1 MFEPGPARGNSFS
14 SDAAVHGK
22 SEWDGRKVAV
32 TGGASFIGSH
42 LVESLIARGADVSVI
57 DDLSSGRLQNLDGVS
72 GRYKFHQLDLEYSGI
87 EEITSAFEGSEVL
100 FHLAAIHGGRGYIDA
115 HPADVCSNLA
125 IDHHVYEAARRADVS
140 QVIFASSACVYPPA
154 LQATEGSSYLLREED
169 CDPRKLGEPLSA
181 DLEYGWAKV
190 FGEIQLLAF
199 IRQYGMKGCSVR
211 FITAYG
217 PRENETHA
225 IIALIYKAVRRM
237 DPYPIWGNGRQDRDF
252 TYVTDI
258 VEGTVRAAERITD
271 GSAVNLGNGRRYT
284 MIEVANTIF
293 DLVGWRPREI
303 FFDTS
308 KPTGAVSRALDIRKA
323 REELDWE
330 PKVSFRDGLEST
342 IDWYLATH
350 NGSTPTDE
358 RILLE
363 RA

>member
-1 MFEPGPARGNSFS
+1 
-14 SDAAVHGK
+14 
-22 SEWDGRKVAV
+22 
-32 TGGASFIGSH
+32 
-42 LVESLIARGADVSVI
+42 
-57 DDLSSGRLQNLDGVS
+57 
-72 GRYKFHQLDLEYSGI
+72 
-87 EEITSAFEGSEVL
+87 
-100 FHLAAIHGGRGYIDA
+100 
-115 HPADVCSNLA
+115 
-125 IDHHVYEAARRADVS
+125 
-140 QVIFASSACVYPPA
+140 
-154 LQATEGSSYLLREED
+154 
-169 CDPRKLGEPLSA
+169 
-181 DLEYGWAKV
+181 
-190 FGEIQLLAF
+190 
-199 IRQYGMKGCSVR
+199 MKGCSVR

-271 GSAVNLGNGRRYT
+271 GSGINLGNGRRYT

-293 DLVGWRPREI
+293 DLVGWRPSEI

-308 KPTGAVSRALDIRKA
+308 KPTGAVSRALDIRRA
-323 REELDWE
+323 REVLGWE

-342 IDWYLATH
+342 IDWYLTTH

>member
-1 MFEPGPARGNSFS
+1 MNEARPQRGDSRP
-14 SDAAVHGK
+14 SDANVLGGGK
-22 SEWDGRKVAV
+22 WDGVRVAV

-42 LVESLIARGADVSVI
+42 LVEALLARGAEVSVV
-57 DDLSSGRLQNLDGVS
+57 DDLSSGRLTNLEAVE
-72 GRYKFHQLDLEYSGI
+72 GRFGFQRLDLEYGGI
-87 EEITSAFEGSEVL
+87 EEITSAFEGNDVV
-100 FHLAAIHGGRGYIDA
+100 FHLAAVHGGRGYIDA

-125 IDHHVYEAARRADVS
+125 IDHHVYEAARRADISRV
-140 QVIFASSACVYPPA
+140 VFASSACVYPPA
-154 LQATEGSSYLLREED
+154 LQAQEGSNYLLREED
-169 CDPRKLGEPLSA
+169 CDPRRLGEPLSA

-199 IRQYGMKGCSVR
+199 VRQYGMKGCSVR

-225 IIALIYKAVRRM
+225 VIALIYKAVHRM

-258 VEGTVRAAERITD
+258 AEGTVRAAERITD

-293 DLVGWRPREI
+293 DILGWRPREI

-308 KPTGAVSRALDIRKA
+308 KPTGAVSRALDIRRA
-323 REELDWE
+323 RDLLGWE

-342 IDWYLATH
+342 IDWYLTTH
-350 NGSTPTDE
+350 PRSARADE
-358 RILLE
+358 RVLLE

>member
-1 MFEPGPARGNSFS
+1 MTKSKKVPSAS
-14 SDAAVHGK
+14 SDGGVVEEG
-22 SEWDGRKVAV
+22 EWAGRKVAV

-42 LVESLIARGADVSVI
+42 LVEALIARGAEVSVI
-57 DDLSSGRLQNLDGVS
+57 DDLSSGRLNNLESVA
-72 GRYKFHQLDLEYSGI
+72 GRFAFTQLDLEYSRI
-87 EEITSAFEGSEVL
+87 DEITSAFEGNEIL
-100 FHLAAIHGGRGYIDA
+100 FHLAAIHGGRGYIDT

-125 IDHHVYEAARRADVS
+125 IDHHVYEAARKADVS
-140 QVIFASSACVYPPA
+140 QVVFASSACVYPPA
-154 LQATEGSSYLLREED
+154 LQAVEGSNYLLREED

-190 FGEIQLLAF
+190 FGEVQLLAF
-199 IRQYGMKGCSVR
+199 IRQYGMKGASVR

-225 IIALIYKAVRRM
+225 IIALIYKAVRRL

-271 GSAVNLGNGRRYT
+271 GSAINLGNGRRYT
-284 MIEVANTIF
+284 MIEVAETIF
-293 DLVGWRPREI
+293 DLVGWRPSEI
-303 FFDTS
+303 FFDLS
-308 KPTGAVSRALDIRKA
+308 KPTGAVSRALDIRRA
-323 REELDWE
+323 RELLGWE
-330 PKVSFRDGLEST
+330 PKVSFRDGLQST

-350 NGSTPTDE
+350 GGSVPTDE